1 MTTEDIY
8 PYKAITD
15 SCNAPYTG
23 PVKVQSYKS
32 VPKNSKD
39 QLKAAIAQQ
48 PVSVT
53 IDASEYPF

>member
-1 MTTEDIY
+1 MLRNSGWQEDCFYYAETDPMTTEDIY

-15 SCNAPYTG
+15 TCYAPYTG

-39 QLKAAIAQQ
+39 
-48 PVSVT
+48 
-53 IDASEYPF
+53 

>member
-39 QLKAAIAQQ
+39 
-48 PVSVT
+48 
-53 IDASEYPF
+53 